1 MFRAFILVICGCA
14 AIALAACGSDS
25 EEAAYCKQREEL
37 QTQITRIRDTDVIK
51 EGTNVFRARVDS
63 ALTQAKKLSASA
75 ESDFPQETRDLDGA
89 ISAVKRRLPRSSS
102 RISVAPLWSG
112 SRASSKRPP
121 TRATA
126 CRRPCGTSATDLV
139 VARSRSILVRLTT

>member
-89 ISAVKRRLPRSSS
+89 ISAVKTSLAALEQPDQRR
-102 RISVAPLWSG
+102 A
-112 SRASSKRPP
+112 A
-121 TRATA
+121 
-126 CRRPCGTSATDLV
+126 
-139 VARSRSILVRLTT
+139 LVRLPGQLEAAADAGDRLQAAVRDKCD